1 MATNSRRKTTRAGTA
16 HLIDMLKSLLKAD
29 PLKLQKLNTQYK
41 LSTFDMKICKCQ
53 SQNSVTAS
61 LVIPCIPGLKAEL
74 DEFST
79 TFKSK
84 LISTLITFINKRL
97 QRYESNDAF
106 KLATVLDPRWKLDWC
121 LADEVE
127 DIKSLVNDK
136 VASVGPVNDATID
149 RADTPPAPKKSSC
162 FPLWEKAHLSPTR
175 NLK

>member
-1 MATNSRRKTTRAGTA
+1 ME
-16 HLIDMLKSLLKAD
+16 
-29 PLKLQKLNTQYK
+29 
-41 LSTFDMKICKCQ
+41 ICKEIINILTPFEIAITQCQ

-61 LVIPCIPGLKAEL
+61 LVIPCIRGLKAEL

-79 TFKSK
+79 TSKSK
-84 LISTLITFINKRL
+84 LISTLITSINKRL

-149 RADTPPAPKKSSC
+149 RADTPPAPKKIKLFC
-162 FPLWEKAHLSPTR
+162 FMGKNPPLS